1 MLESC
6 HAEGGGAKS
15 AWVVWIGLGCSALP
29 HISASGCVRS
39 DVYGSGQ
46 ASAAVRRKQS
56 HFLTPCGVLRTSGI
70 AQVLAEG
77 GASRRKQFFSRL
89 QPYVLLRKLV
99 CSLFTTLLSF
109 MTVPF

>member
-1 MLESC
+1 MVESC
-6 HAEGGGAKS
+6 CGEGGGAKS
-15 AWVVWIGLGCSALP
+15 AWVVWIGLGRSALP
-29 HISASGCVRS
+29 HISAPGCGRS
-39 DVYGSGQ
+39 DIYGSRQ
-46 ASAAVRRKQS
+46 ASAAVGLKQS
-56 HFLTPCGVLRTSGI
+56 HFPTPCGVLGTSGL

-99 CSLFTTLLSF
+99 CSLFTMLLSF